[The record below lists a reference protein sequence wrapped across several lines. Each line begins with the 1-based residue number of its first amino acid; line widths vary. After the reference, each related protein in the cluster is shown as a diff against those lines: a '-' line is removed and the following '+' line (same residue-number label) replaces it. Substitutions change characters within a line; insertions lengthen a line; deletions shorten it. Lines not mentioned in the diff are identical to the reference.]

1 MILVGNRR
9 GGSSELAA
17 HLLNVE
23 DNEHVELHEVRG
35 FIANDLESAL
45 HEAYGISRG
54 TRCKKF
60 LYSLS
65 LSPPQDANV
74 PVEVF
79 EATIERIEQQLGFA
93 GQPRTI
99 VFHEKQGRRHA
110 HVVWS
115 RINSDT
121 MTAIDPYKDK
131 LALNTIARELFIE
144 HQWDMPAGLKRKS
157 EADPLNYTHVE
168 HSQAKRAKRDP
179 KELKRIFKACWEQSD
194 TRDTFAN
201 ALKEHGLILAKGDR
215 RGFVA
220 VDASGEIYSVAR
232 YASVKTKM
240 LRARFGVLDGLPSV
254 DEAVLLA
261 ASTKQKH
268 NANLNE
274 SFNLLNDSQT
284 QKIKSQ
290 FAELEQKRIGMI
302 AEHRKVRAELQQ
314 TQQVRHIS
322 EVKARSAKLPK
333 GLRGIWFKMSG
344 QYEAL
349 VEVHQLEAKQCE
361 ARDRSE
367 RQTLIENQLSERRQL
382 QQELQFVEAQLKSSD
397 THILSIDPAQALII
411 PPDPELLTIKD
422 KVNYNPEHILEV
434 LTNKQESFSRNDILR
449 GLAKYIDDPLK
460 LGPALEQVMRSSELV
475 VLDDEE
481 IDDDSHADRDLK
493 QAKQPDLRV
502 SRKKTV
508 NQRYSTRSFQKLKLE
523 LEESVQALSA
533 TSSTFV
539 SKNTINA
546 AIKQQNKL
554 LKEQMG
560 VTLSDQQK
568 DAIHHGLNNKQLTA
582 IVGLA
587 GTGKSTILSV
597 VKTAL
602 DKQGYKVHGAALS
615 GKAADG
621 LEQASGIKSRT
632 LASWMRS
639 WDQGNGLLN
648 SNDLLII
655 DETGMIGTKQLLRF
669 IKEAKRSGAKL
680 LLVGDPEQLQ
690 PINAGTPFRD
700 ICNVINPAELTE
712 IHRQKENWQKQ
723 ASLDLAEQRTEQA
736 LATYEAHGKVIE
748 TKDTS
753 EAIMHLVE
761 DYMIDL
767 ELDDIN
773 KTASSRLALAHRR
786 KDVHAI
792 NQAIRIQRKAAGD
805 LQEADEALI
814 QTEHGKRTFA
824 KGDRI
829 VFTKNDREL
838 GVKNGMLGTV
848 QLVDQINSESL
859 NNLDND
865 QEDNQNKNRVTKA
878 ETSIVIKL
886 DGEPA
891 RTITLNPSHY
901 ASFDHGY
908 ATTIHKSQ
916 GITVDKAF
924 VLGSTTMDRHLT
936 YVAMTRHREDVT
948 LYADKHSLRKMRY
961 SISTWFGTENN
972 SLSQK
977 WKISDGDRIIQKLK
991 NSPTMH

>member
-17 HLLNVE
+17 HLLNVA

-35 FIANDLESAL
+35 FVADDLEGAL

-65 LSPPQDANV
+65 LSPPQNENV
-74 PVEVF
+74 PVDVF
-79 EATIERIEQQLGFA
+79 ETAIERIEQKLGFV
-93 GQPRTI
+93 GQPRAV

-115 RINSDT
+115 RINSAT

-131 LALNTIARELFIE
+131 LALNQIAKELFIE
-144 HQWDMPAGLKRKS
+144 QQWDMPAGLKQKS
-157 EADPLNYTHVE
+157 ETDPLNYTHAE

-179 KELKRIFKACWEQSD
+179 KELKSIFKACWEQSD
-194 TRDTFAN
+194 TRDTFSN

-220 VDASGEIYSVAR
+220 VDAKGEIYSVAR
-232 YASVKTKM
+232 YAGVKTKM
-240 LRARFGVLDGLPSV
+240 LRDRFGALNDLPSV

-261 ASTKQKH
+261 ASTKQAHK
-268 NANLNE
+268 AELNE
-274 SFNLLNDSQT
+274 RFNPLNDSQT
-284 QKIKSQ
+284 QKLQTQLAK
-290 FAELEQKRIGMI
+290 LEQKRLAMI
-302 AEHRKVRAELQQ
+302 AEHRKARAELHQRQ
-314 TQQVRHIS
+314 KVRYIS

-333 GLRGIWFKMSG
+333 GLRGIWFKLSG
-344 QYEAL
+344 QYAVL
-349 VEVHQLEAKQCE
+349 VEANQLEAKQCE
-361 ARDRSE
+361 ARDRDE
-367 RQTLIENQLSERRQL
+367 RQSLINDQLSERRQL
-382 QQELQFVEAQLKSSD
+382 QQTLQLVEAQLKFSD
-397 THILSIDPAQALII
+397 TLILSIDPTQALII

-422 KVNYNPEHILEV
+422 KVNHNPEHILEV
-434 LTNKQESFSRNDILR
+434 LTDKHESFSRNDILR

-460 LGPALEQVMRSSELV
+460 LGHALEQVMRSSALV
-475 VLDDEE
+475 VLDDEG
-481 IDDDSHADRDLK
+481 IYDDSHANGGLK
-493 QAKQPDLRV
+493 QAKQPDLGV
-502 SRKKTV
+502 SRKEAA
-508 NQRYSTRSFQKLKLE
+508 NQRYCTRSFQKLKLE
-523 LEESVQALSA
+523 LEENVQALTV

-539 SKNTINA
+539 SMKNINI
-546 AIKQQNKL
+546 AIKMRNKS
-554 LKEQMG
+554 LKAQLG
-560 VTLSDQQK
+560 VKLSEQQK
-568 DAIHHGLNNKQLTA
+568 HAIHHGLSNKQLTS

-602 DKQGYKVHGAALS
+602 DKQGYNVHGAALS

-632 LASWMRS
+632 LASWVRS
-639 WDQGNGLLN
+639 WDQGHGLLT
-648 SNDLLII
+648 SNDVLII
-655 DETGMIGTKQLLRF
+655 DEAGMIGTKQLLRF
-669 IKEAKRSGAKL
+669 IKEVKRSGAKL

-700 ICNVINPAELTE
+700 ICNIINPAKLTE
-712 IHRQKENWQKQ
+712 IHRQKEDWQKQ

-736 LATYEAHGKVIE
+736 IATYEAHGKVIE
-748 TKDTS
+748 TTDTS
-753 EAIMHLVE
+753 EAILRLVE
-761 DYMIDL
+761 DYMVDL
-767 ELDDIN
+767 ELNVTN
-773 KTASSRLALAHRR
+773 KTASSRIALAHRR

-805 LQEADEALI
+805 LQKVGEALI
-814 QTEHGKRTFA
+814 QTEHGKRAFA

-848 QLVDQINSESL
+848 QLVVQV
-859 NNLDND
+859 DNP
-865 QEDNQNKNRVTKA
+865 NKHEASKA
-878 ETSIVIKL
+878 ETSLIIKL

-891 RTITLNPSHY
+891 RTITLNPKQY

-916 GITVDKAF
+916 GITVDKTF
-924 VLGSTTMDRHLT
+924 VLGSITMDRHLI

-948 LYADKHSLRKMRY
+948 LYADKQSLRKLRY
-961 SISTWFGTENN
+961 SKPKWFESEYN
-972 SLSQK
+972 SISQK
-977 WKISDGDRIIQKLK
+977 QKRMKQDKTIQKLNK
-991 NSPTMH
+991 GPAMH

>member
-23 DNEHVELHEVRG
+23 DNEHVELHEMRG
-35 FIANDLESAL
+35 FIADDLEGAL
-45 HEAYGISRG
+45 HEAYGVSRG

-65 LSPPQDANV
+65 LSPPQDVNV

-79 EATIERIEQQLGFA
+79 EAAIDRIEQKLGFA
-93 GQPRTI
+93 GQPKAI

-131 LALNTIARELFIE
+131 LALNAIARELFIE
-144 HQWDMPAGLKRKS
+144 HQWDMPAGLKQKS
-157 EADPLNYTHVE
+157 EADPLNYSHAE
-168 HSQAKRAKRDP
+168 AGQAKRAKRDP
-179 KELKRIFKACWEQSD
+179 KELKSIFKACWEQSD

-220 VDASGEIYSVAR
+220 VDAKGEIYSVAR
-232 YASVKTKM
+232 YAGVKAKM
-240 LRARFGVLDGLPSV
+240 LRDRFGTLNGLPSA

-261 ASTKQKH
+261 ASSKQKH
-268 NANLNE
+268 QANLNE
-274 SFNLLNDSQT
+274 RFNPLNDSQT
-284 QKIKSQ
+284 QKLQ
-290 FAELEQKRIGMI
+290 TQLAELEQKRVAIT
-302 AEHRKVRAELQQ
+302 AKHRKARAELHQ
-314 TQQVRHIS
+314 TQQIRHIA

-333 GLRGIWFKMSG
+333 GLRGIWFKLSR

-349 VEVHQLEAKQCE
+349 VEANQFEAKQCE

-367 RQTLIENQLSERRQL
+367 RQALIEGQLSERRRL
-382 QQELQFVEAQLKSSD
+382 QQELQSVEAQLKSSD
-397 THILSIDPAQALII
+397 TRILSIDPTQALVI

-422 KVNYNPEHILEV
+422 KVNHNPEHILEV
-434 LTNKQESFSRNDILR
+434 LTDKDESFSRNDILR
-449 GLAKYIDDPLK
+449 GLAKYIEDPLK
-460 LGPALEQVMRSSELV
+460 LGPALEEVMRSAELV
-475 VLDDEE
+475 VLDDED
-481 IDDDSHADRDLK
+481 INDDSHTNRGVK
-493 QAKQPDLRV
+493 QAKQPNLCV
-502 SRKKTV
+502 SRKKTA
-508 NQRYSTRSFQKLKLE
+508 NQRYSMRSFQKLKLE
-523 LEESVQALSA
+523 LEENVKILSA

-539 SKNTINA
+539 SMNNINA
-546 AIKQQNKL
+546 AIKQQNKS
-554 LKEQMG
+554 LKAQLG
-560 VTLSDQQK
+560 VALSDQQK
-568 DAIHHGLNNKQLTA
+568 YAIHHGLNNKQLTA

-602 DKQGYKVHGAALS
+602 DSQGYKVYGAALS

-632 LASWMRS
+632 LASWMRG
-639 WDQGNGLLN
+639 WDQGNGMLT
-648 SNDLLII
+648 SNDVLII
-655 DETGMIGTKQLLRF
+655 DEAGMIGTKQLLRF

-690 PINAGTPFRD
+690 PIDAGTPFRD
-700 ICNVINPAELTE
+700 ICNIINPAKLTE
-712 IHRQKENWQKQ
+712 IHRQKEDWQKQ
-723 ASLDLAEQRTEQA
+723 ASLDLAEQRTDQA
-736 LATYEAHGKVIE
+736 IATYEAHGKVIQ
-748 TKDTS
+748 TRDTS
-753 EAIMHLVE
+753 EAILRLVE

-767 ELDDIN
+767 ELNDTN
-773 KTASSRLALAHRR
+773 NTASSRIALAHRR
-786 KDVHAI
+786 KDVHVI
-792 NQAIRIQRKAAGD
+792 NQVIRIQRKAAGD

-814 QTEHGKRTFA
+814 QTEHGKRAFA
-824 KGDRI
+824 NGDRI

-848 QLVDQINSESL
+848 QLVERMNNENL
-859 NNLDND
+859 NNSGND
-865 QEDNQNKNRVTKA
+865 QVDNPNKHEAFKA
-878 ETSIVIKL
+878 ETSLVIKL

-891 RTITLNPSHY
+891 RTITLNPKQY

-916 GITVDKAF
+916 GITVDKTF
-924 VLGSTTMDRHLT
+924 VLGSITMDRHLT
-936 YVAMTRHREDVT
+936 YVAMTRHRLDVK
-948 LYADKHSLRKMRY
+948 LYVDKQSLRKMRRSGMSEQPSY
-961 SISTWFGTENN
+961 RQESERTRRNQKHN
-972 SLSQK
+972 SK
-977 WKISDGDRIIQKLK
+977 PK
-991 NSPTMH
+991 MH

>member
-35 FIANDLESAL
+35 FVADDLESAL

-65 LSPPQDANV
+65 LSPPQNENV

-79 EATIERIEQQLGFA
+79 EAAIYRIEQKLGFA

-99 VFHEKQGRRHA
+99 VFHEKHGRRHA

-115 RINSDT
+115 RINSAT

-131 LALNTIARELFIE
+131 LALNAIARELFIE
-144 HQWDMPAGLKRKS
+144 HQWDMPAGLKQKS
-157 EADPLNYTHVE
+157 DTDPLNYTHAE

-179 KELKRIFKACWEQSD
+179 RELKGIFKTCWEQSD
-194 TRDTFAN
+194 TKDTFAN

-220 VDASGEIYSVAR
+220 VDAKGEIYSVAR
-232 YASVKTKM
+232 YAGIKTKI
-240 LRARFGVLDGLPSV
+240 LYDRFGTLNGLPSV
-254 DEAVLLA
+254 DEATLLA
-261 ASTKQKH
+261 VSTKHKH
-268 NANLNE
+268 KANLNE
-274 SFNLLNDSQT
+274 GFNPLNDRQP
-284 QKIKSQ
+284 QKIKAQ
-290 FAELEQKRIGMI
+290 LAELEQKRVAII
-302 AEHRKVRAELQQ
+302 TEHRKARAELHQ
-314 TQQVRHIS
+314 TQQVRHVA

-333 GLRGIWFKMSG
+333 GLRGIWFKLSG

-349 VEVHQLEAKQCE
+349 VEANQFEAKKCE
-361 ARDRSE
+361 ARDSFE
-367 RQTLIENQLSERRQL
+367 RQTLIESQLSERR
-382 QQELQFVEAQLKSSD
+382 ELQSVEVQLKSSD
-397 THILSIDPAQALII
+397 TRILSIDPTQALVI

-422 KVNYNPEHILEV
+422 KVNHNPEYILEV
-434 LTNKQESFSRNDILR
+434 LTDKDESFSRNDILQ
-449 GLAKYIDDPLK
+449 GLAKYIEDPVK
-460 LGPALEQVMRSSELV
+460 LGPALEEVMRSAELV
-475 VLDDEE
+475 PLNDED
-481 IDDDSHADRDLK
+481 ISDDSHANGGLR
-493 QAKQPDLRV
+493 QAKQTDLLV
-502 SRKKTV
+502 SRKKTA
-508 NQRYSTRSFQKLKLE
+508 NQRYSTHSFQKLRQE

-533 TSSTFV
+533 ASSAFV
-539 SKNTINA
+539 SMNNINA
-546 AIKQQNKL
+546 AIKHQNKSL
-554 LKEQMG
+554 NAQVG

-568 DAIHHGLNNKQLTA
+568 HAIHHGLNNKQLTA

-639 WDQGNGLLN
+639 WDQGSSLLK
-648 SNDLLII
+648 SNDVLII
-655 DETGMIGTKQLLRF
+655 DEAGMIGTKQLLRF
-669 IKEAKRSGAKL
+669 IKEVKRSGAKL

-690 PINAGTPFRD
+690 PINAGTPFKD
-700 ICNVINPAELTE
+700 ICNLINPAKLTE
-712 IHRQKENWQKQ
+712 IHRQKEDWQKQ
-723 ASLDLAEQRTEQA
+723 ASLDLAEKRTEQA
-736 LATYEAHGKVIE
+736 LATYEAHGKVIQ

-753 EAIMHLVE
+753 EAILRLVE
-761 DYMIDL
+761 DYMVDL
-767 ELDDIN
+767 EQNDTN
-773 KTASSRLALAHRR
+773 SHASSLIALAHRR

-792 NQAIRIQRKAAGD
+792 NQAIRSQRKAAGE
-805 LQEADEALI
+805 LREADEAII
-814 QTEHGKRTFA
+814 QTGHGKRAFA

-848 QLVDQINSESL
+848 QLVERMNNENL
-859 NNLDND
+859 NND
-865 QEDNQNKNRVTKA
+865 QVGNQNKQINKNNYSVTKA
-878 ETSIVIKL
+878 ETSLVVKL

-891 RTITLNPSHY
+891 RTITLNSKQY

-916 GITVDKAF
+916 GITVDKGL

-936 YVAMTRHREDVT
+936 YVAMTRHREDVK
-948 LYADKHSLRKMRY
+948 LYGDKYSLQKIRSFGQRTDNERELKSSLRRRLNHKPM
-961 SISTWFGTENN
+961 I
-972 SLSQK
+972 
-977 WKISDGDRIIQKLK
+977 
-991 NSPTMH
+991 H